1 MSHGVGKAKLAAMVA
16 GAAVVGAGLGLL
28 YSPQT
33 GEETRRQVRDYAK
46 HYAKRTRV
54 EAANLG
60 RSMKSGMDRAIEYGK
75 SALPRREKASTRI
88 AA

>member
-1 MSHGVGKAKLAAMVA
+1 MSHGVGKGTVTALVA

-33 GEETRRQVRDYAK
+33 GEETRRQIR
-46 HYAKRTRV
+46 HYAKRTQV
-54 EAANLG
+54 EASKLG
-60 RSMKSGMDRAIEYGK
+60 RSVKAGMDKAIEYGK
-75 SALPRREKASTRI
+75 SALPRREKASAQI